1 MRTCRI
7 RSPIVGEP
15 DVAPEAEAEGLR
27 AADGRVPGRRGR
39 ATRTKLLD
47 CLEGMLANSS
57 FRDLKVTD
65 VTREAGTSPATFYQ
79 YFPDIETA
87 VLAIAEQMADEG
99 SRLRACVT
107 DGSWRGNDAYATA
120 DQMVDGFLAFW
131 DEHQSLLRVIDLA
144 ALEGDTRFRDTRVQ
158 MLNAV
163 TSALTDVIASVRRDE
178 DGPDANAMS
187 GALVAMLAHTAAHQ
201 DGFESWDIHVR
212 DLRRALAEL
221 VHWGVTGRKP
231 AH

>member
-1 MRTCRI
+1 MANI
-7 RSPIVGEP
+7 RDVSDP
-15 DVAPEAEAEGLR
+15 DGAPEALR
-27 AADGRVPGRRGR
+27 AADGRIPGRRGR
-39 ATRTKLLD
+39 ATRSRLLD
-47 CLEGMLANSS
+47 CLEDMLASSS

-99 SRLRACVT
+99 ARLRACVT

-120 DQMVDGFLAFW
+120 EQVVDGFLAFW
-131 DEHQSLLRVIDLA
+131 QQHQSLLRVIDLA
-144 ALEGDTRFRDTRVQ
+144 VLEGDTRFRDTRVR
-158 MLNAV
+158 MLNSV
-163 TSALTDVIASVRRDE
+163 TSAFTDVIASLRKDE
-178 DGPDANAMS
+178 DAAEPAAMS

-212 DLRRALAEL
+212 DLRRALADL
-221 VHWGVTGRKP
+221 VYWGATGRKP
-231 AH
+231 PR

>member
-1 MRTCRI
+1 
-7 RSPIVGEP
+7 VGEP
-15 DVAPEAEAEGLR
+15 DVAPDTEVEDLR

-47 CLEGMLANSS
+47 CLEGMLASSS

-107 DGSWRGNDAYATA
+107 DGSWRGNDAYETA
-120 DQMVDGFLAFW
+120 EQMVDGFLAFW
-131 DEHQSLLRVIDLA
+131 EQHQSVLRVIDLA

-163 TSALTDVIASVRRDE
+163 TNALADVIATIRKD
-178 DGPDANAMS
+178 DGPDANALS

-212 DLRRALAEL
+212 DLRRALADL
-221 VHWGVTGRKP
+221 VFWGVTGRKP
-231 AH
+231 PV

>member
-1 MRTCRI
+1 
-7 RSPIVGEP
+7 VGEP
-15 DVAPEAEAEGLR
+15 EVTVESLR

-99 SRLRACVT
+99 ARLRSCVT
-107 DGSWRGNDAYATA
+107 DGTWKGNDAYATA
-120 DQMVDGFLAFW
+120 EQVVDGFLAFW
-131 DEHQSLLRVIDLA
+131 QEHQSLLRVIDLA

-158 MLNAV
+158 MLNSV
-163 TSALTDVIASVRRDE
+163 TNAFADVIASLRKD
-178 DGPDANAMS
+178 DADAEPNAMS

-201 DGFESWDIHVR
+201 DGFESWNIHVT
-212 DLRRALAEL
+212 DLRRSLADL
-221 VHWGVTGRKP
+221 VYWGVTGRKP
-231 AH
+231 PR

>member
-1 MRTCRI
+1 
-7 RSPIVGEP
+7 VGEP
-15 DVAPEAEAEGLR
+15 EVTPDATIESLR

-39 ATRTKLLD
+39 ATRTRLLE

-99 SRLRACVT
+99 SRLRSCVT
-107 DGSWRGNDAYATA
+107 DGTWKGNDAYATA
-120 DQMVDGFLAFW
+120 EQVVDGFLAFW
-131 DEHQSLLRVIDLA
+131 QEHQSLLRVIDLA
-144 ALEGDTRFRDTRVQ
+144 ALEGDTRFRDTRVE
-158 MLNAV
+158 MLNSV
-163 TSALTDVIASVRRDE
+163 TNAFADVIASLRKDN
-178 DGPDANAMS
+178 GDAEPNAMS

-201 DGFESWDIHVR
+201 DGFESWDIHVA
-212 DLRRALAEL
+212 DLRRALADL
-221 VHWGVTGRKP
+221 VYWGVTGRKP
-231 AH
+231 R